1 MSKEGLFIIIKYH
14 KNPSENSNKALPVL
28 MMDNDDHPLEFDRL
42 DSAQEMVNILNINSN
57 QGFHYE
63 IKQLGVKYLKISQ
76 KLHKE
81 NLEN

>member
-1 MSKEGLFIIIKYH
+1 MELYIIIKYH
-14 KNPSENSNKALPVL
+14 RNPDGNSDKALPVL
-28 MMDNDDHPLEFDRL
+28 MMDHDDHPIEFDRF
-42 DSAQEMVNILNINSN
+42 DSAQEMVNILNMNSN

-63 IKQLGVKYLKISQ
+63 IKKLGIKYLKVSQ

>member
-1 MSKEGLFIIIKYH
+1 MNKEGLFIIIKYH
-14 KNPSENSNKALPVL
+14 RNPDGNSNKALPVL

-42 DSAQEMVNILNINSN
+42 DSAEEILGILNMNSN

-63 IKQLGVKYLKISQ
+63 IKKLGVKYLKVSQ